1 MTTTSHR
8 RTRVGEHRSRSVR
21 RTVRRAAAGSIL
33 ASAVAL
39 GTAGPAA
46 AAQSVAVSPDRNLA
60 DTAFVNVSGTGFGA
74 NATVLLYQCADVNS
88 VTHCTDQPL
97 AEPELGPT
105 GAFSSVSVSVSAVF
119 MTDLGPT
126 DCRTGCRI
134 QALQVP
140 GVGFGQDAISFSR
153 YSSTK

>member
-1 MTTTSHR
+1 M
-8 RTRVGEHRSRSVR
+8 
-21 RTVRRAAAGSIL
+21 VRRAAGGAIL

-46 AAQSVAVSPDRNLA
+46 AAQSVTVSPDRNLA
-60 DTAFVNVSGTGFGA
+60 DAAFVNVSGTGFGA
-74 NATVLLYQCADVNS
+74 YANVLVYQCADVNS
-88 VTHCTDQPL
+88 ATHCTDQAL
-97 AEPELGPT
+97 AEVELGPT

-134 QALQVP
+134 QAVQLP
-140 GVGFGQDAISFSR
+140 GVGFGEDSISFSR
-153 YSSTK
+153 FASTK